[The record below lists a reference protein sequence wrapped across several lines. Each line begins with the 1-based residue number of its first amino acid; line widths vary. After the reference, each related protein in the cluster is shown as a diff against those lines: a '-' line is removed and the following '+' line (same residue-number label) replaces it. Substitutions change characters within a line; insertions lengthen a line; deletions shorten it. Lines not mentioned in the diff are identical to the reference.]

1 MPQKQFYDYNSRGPV
16 ESFTTAHES
25 LYSRTTHASHL
36 ASPFFLSGS
45 DVQLGAIKM
54 ANRPRWAGLF
64 VFFPLFFIRF
74 VWQNPHNQHK
84 TRCIFNLKSTTKRE
98 QRKKRV
104 IYKILGRW
112 RMNSLKYLG
121 KNTAGRVDNKG
132 YNVHLTRIL

>member
-64 VFFPLFFIRF
+64 VFFPLFLLEGGRENHHPPATTHLKPPTTMPCQAFEMIYAMSSKRWKLYIFIF
-74 VWQNPHNQHK
+74 
-84 TRCIFNLKSTTKRE
+84 
-98 QRKKRV
+98 
-104 IYKILGRW
+104 
-112 RMNSLKYLG
+112 
-121 KNTAGRVDNKG
+121 
-132 YNVHLTRIL
+132 

>member
-1 MPQKQFYDYNSRGPV
+1 MGGV
-16 ESFTTAHES
+16 VC
-25 LYSRTTHASHL
+25 L
-36 ASPFFLSGS
+36 LS
-45 DVQLGAIKM
+45 V
-54 ANRPRWAGLF
+54 
-64 VFFPLFFIRF
+64 VFICF

-104 IYKILGRW
+104 IDKILGRW